1 MAGLL
6 SLWHLHHRPSYQ
18 HIIHKFMLWNIQF
31 RHPYNQDNTSYSFLL
46 LLQPLLKVFVKWQ
59 SHDRASKVP
68 WSQSPFSSAT
78 STHSQKES
86 CQARELLKETD
97 DYKVLQAFIQGGQ
110 YTERGK
116 INLKLRETWMTLNH
130 VVGSKRC
137 ARNLKI
143 LLWKE
148 IWLHLFVKVL
158 VQVLSMLLYFY
169 FCYFIVK
176 GGHT

>member
-97 DYKVLQAFIQGGQ
+97 DYKVLQAFTTGRAVCG
-110 YTERGK
+110 ERENKSQTARDVNDFESCGWFK
-116 INLKLRETWMTLNH
+116 ALRAKFENTSLKGDLTT
-130 VVGSKRC
+130 SIC
-137 ARNLKI
+137 
-143 LLWKE
+143 
-148 IWLHLFVKVL
+148 
-158 VQVLSMLLYFY
+158 
-169 FCYFIVK
+169 
-176 GGHT
+176 